1 MVMPCSGNWW
11 ENRLKRLDGQNP
23 ELPHLND
30 VFPDDARRLRW
41 LLLIICVL
49 LITGMVSPII
59 TLEKLIF
66 IENTFSVVSGVIQL
80 FGEGQYFL
88 FLVISIFSIG
98 LPLIKL
104 VILYL
109 LLSAATAR
117 RHRFDRLLE
126 LMHDYGKWSMLDVF
140 VVAILVVAV
149 KLGALADVQMRYG
162 LYAFAAGVLLTMY
175 VTARVVGL
183 SDLVLQQ
190 TPGEE
195 VEDAASSSSA
205 TSTGDTH

>member
-1 MVMPCSGNWW
+1 MTHP
-11 ENRLKRLDGQNP
+11 KRDHV
-23 ELPHLND
+23 EWPHLND
-30 VFPDDARRLRW
+30 VFPDDTRRLRW
-41 LLLIICVL
+41 LLAIIFVL

-80 FGEGQYFL
+80 FNEGQFFL

-98 LPLIKL
+98 LPLFKL
-104 VILYL
+104 VILFL
-109 LLSAATAR
+109 LLSPGSGR
-117 RHRFDRLLE
+117 KHRFDRLLE

-149 KLGALADVQMRYG
+149 KLGALADVQMRHG

-175 VTARVVGL
+175 VTARVVWL
-183 SDLVLQQ
+183 SDLMMKQS
-190 TPGEE
+190 PR
-195 VEDAASSSSA
+195 SSA
-205 TSTGDTH
+205 TESDDSPSSNHSGDTH